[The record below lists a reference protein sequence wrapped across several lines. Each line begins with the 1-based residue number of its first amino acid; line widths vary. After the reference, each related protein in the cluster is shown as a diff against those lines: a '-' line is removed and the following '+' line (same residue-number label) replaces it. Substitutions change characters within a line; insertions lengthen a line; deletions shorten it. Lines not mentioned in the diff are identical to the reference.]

1 VIHIMYRNVAFARI
15 KEAAAKLPKERAD
28 EPDCCKSLRL
38 TAEGGFFPHE
48 ELAVLEVV
56 ADKIDELL
64 AEPEKKAD
72 ADKADKKSGK
82 KKADVSAETDDVTDV

>member
-1 VIHIMYRNVAFARI
+1 MYRNVAFARI

-28 EPDCCKSLRL
+28 EPDCCKSLRQ

-64 AEPEKKAD
+64 AEPAKPE
-72 ADKADKKSGK
+72 KKSGK
-82 KKADVSAETDDVTDV
+82 KKADDVSAETDDAPDV